1 MVTVSCTK
9 SYFPENEISQG
20 NAISFAGRS
29 APVTKANSGADAADL
44 LDGSFTVYG
53 AKTQG
58 SNTKMV
64 FNGYKVN
71 WIEDSWKYVE
81 QQPLGSTIVQA
92 IKYWD
97 NNASKYDFVAFSQG
111 GGNATFSEVNMG
123 NIGTDSPIY
132 TITGQPNNDQLYPIY
147 LADIATVAKANYGKN
162 PVTLNFRPFRTR
174 IRFGMYETVP
184 GYSVTDVCFY
194 HTEVMTEPGG
204 YPVVYTDS
212 NVFPSSGNFEY
223 SVYAS
228 GADRRLSVQY
238 TPSAGLTFTGN
249 IAFQSLDY
257 SNGNKLGTS
266 SAQSSYFLDENDNT
280 YVDVLPI
287 GDNSAP
293 ICIRVDYTLVP
304 LDGSDTHS
312 ITVKNATAVIP
323 AEYVRWQP
331 GCAYTYL
338 FKISEESGGLY
349 PITFDAEQYLE
360 SDPFDTETTE
370 IDIPITVYQKGMSLE
385 TQGVFSNESNI
396 YITVGDYRQL
406 QKRFFIDAG
415 YVRLYYAQGTQ
426 PVTEASVQNCIDNGG
441 VRGRPNV
448 YSVTD
453 ASGKTLSLTDVTD
466 RLYIQSDFEQ
476 DDKPGPDN
484 TSHNNAIARIS
495 SSVNEGTY
503 VFVYNPDPYI
513 EAQYNTLPK
522 GQVFYEYE
530 EEEYDDGN
538 AYNMRYFKSD
548 GTEQSDQETKIVK
561 DLGLYSY
568 ECISG
573 PDYDGYNYKSSNTL
587 PPGLPY
593 FFSTEKSG
601 KTYYVEYT
609 STGVESLSDLVI
621 QVSGA
626 YRLEQ
631 NVYFENYE
639 TGYVIQEGEPYFEV
653 EEMYFKQY
661 DPPYLTGYAKGSTY
675 PIVITESNKNS
686 FAYAVMNQEK
696 ITEFPSQSG
705 MYPFVRVTSANNTKL
720 KAGKWYYAVDGLDIL
735 RNDDGTYDDGT
746 VIYVEEYLAE
756 GDESSLIV
764 NLNHWGNDHGLWY
777 DGCYGVGSY
786 YPFFCVDDDYNTLAP
801 GNYVCYSNSDNI
813 ILRKFTAVGNET
825 PDFINSKYGN
835 GELGS
840 CFVFPAD
847 DYKSYI
853 KIIEVR

>member
-1 MVTVSCTK
+1 MTVSCTK

-484 TSHNNAIARIS
+484 TSHYDAIARIP

-503 VFVYNPDPYI
+503 VFVYDPSKYD
-513 EAQYNTLPK
+513 APYYNTLPK
-522 GQVFYEYE
+522 GLDCYT
-530 EEEYDDGN
+530 YDFFEDETGN
-538 AYNMRYFKSD
+538 YFIMEYFKSC
-548 GTEQSDQETKIVK
+548 GTEQYDYIVK
-561 DLGLYSY
+561 DLNLPSVHCLSS
-568 ECISG
+568 E
-573 PDYDGYNYKSSNTL
+573 DYNRDRHGDKRTTSDYL
-587 PPGLPY
+587 LPGL
-593 FFSTEKSG
+593 
-601 KTYYVEYT
+601 TYYFWETSNGRQVLCEYYCT
-609 STGVESLSDLVI
+609 TIEKI
-621 QVSGA
+621 NTEA
-626 YRLEQ
+626 ITYYRLKPA
-631 NVYFENYE
+631 VYFDCYEPGDIIRQGEQYWELIPNVFHYPNY
-639 TGYVIQEGEPYFEV
+639 F
-653 EEMYFKQY
+653 
-661 DPPYLTGYAKGSTY
+661 LGYAAGTEY
-675 PIVITESNKNS
+675 PVVITEDNKDDYVCAKVYGNKIS
-686 FAYAVMNQEK
+686 EDPFEAVHKE
-696 ITEFPSQSG
+696 
-705 MYPFVRVTSANNTKL
+705 NNHVL
-720 KAGKWYYAVDGLDIL
+720 IPGEWYLCVDGIDKF
-735 RNDDGTYDDGT
+735 RDDDGSFDDSTY
-746 VIYVEEYLAE
+746 IWVEEYQADDLESALVCYWE
-756 GDESSLIV
+756 EIGDY
-764 NLNHWGNDHGLWY
+764 GLFF
-777 DGCYGVGSY
+777 DNCDDVGTY
-786 YPFFCVDDDYNTLAP
+786 YPWLYSEDEFNTLAP

-825 PDFINSKYGN
+825 PDSINNKYGN

-840 CFVFPAD
+840 CLVFPAD